1 MISLS
6 ALCRMTASA
15 SLRSAGGAPSAAF
28 SSAARQATL
37 AGTISLNNIADN
49 PGSSRAFKRVGRGHG
64 SGLGKTSGRGHKGQN
79 ARSGNGKTS
88 PWFEGGQS
96 TIIAKT
102 PKTGFNN
109 AAFRKDFVELNLAQL
124 QHFINIGRINPHEP
138 ITIKTLYE
146 SGVVHGVK
154 DGVKLLADGR
164 DLFYSKVDIQVSK
177 ASALAIDCIESRGGK
192 LTTVY
197 HNKLGLRAH
206 IKPQSFLAKSR
217 PLPRQALPTRRAD
230 LEYYRDPARR
240 GYLVPTAATDASSE
254 VD

>member
-177 ASALAIDCIESRGGK
+177 GAHLARRPCWVAFFLLSFPPPPPPGVATR
-192 LTTVY
+192 LT
-197 HNKLGLRAH
+197 LPSLLLSSPFFGDRAGRSSCSLRAGH
-206 IKPQSFLAKSR
+206 
-217 PLPRQALPTRRAD
+217 
-230 LEYYRDPARR
+230 
-240 GYLVPTAATDASSE
+240 
-254 VD
+254 